1 MPTVMRSTLPRL
13 AACLIAGTLG
23 VTACGDP
30 SSEGAGSP
38 PPSSES
44 PATTLAPSTSAPDT
58 TAAAAAVAVVGV
70 FEGVLA
76 YPACGNE
83 PFTHQGVTW
92 YPVAPVG
99 GDPMDADLRD
109 RLEAI
114 LAVERETPDTFHAG
128 QFARV
133 PAPGPGDDVGT
144 LVVWADGVGRWTSDS
159 GDIDVW
165 VVDEELTYNW
175 VC

>member
-1 MPTVMRSTLPRL
+1 
-13 AACLIAGTLG
+13 
-23 VTACGDP
+23 
-30 SSEGAGSP
+30 
-38 PPSSES
+38 
-44 PATTLAPSTSAPDT
+44 
-58 TAAAAAVAVVGV
+58 
-70 FEGVLA
+70 
-76 YPACGNE
+76 
-83 PFTHQGVTW
+83 
-92 YPVAPVG
+92 
-99 GDPMDADLRD
+99 MDADLRD